1 MTIPNLTEL
10 IKNKKVIIAAVIFIG
25 IIILAV
31 LASSKKAVEQQPIND
46 ATNNNLIPTQT
57 EEVKSQELQAAIA
70 SQQKT
75 DQEYSQWQEST
86 RTNYP
91 WIKVLPLY
99 GDKYFLYFD
108 ISKKVFVGK
117 IYSAVSDNV
126 EQIKTQIKADLQ
138 AKLAGENINSSSFKY
153 EWKIIPQ

>member
-1 MTIPNLTEL
+1 MQAAALQQA
-10 IKNKKVIIAAVIFIG
+10 IAA
-25 IIILAV
+25 
-31 LASSKKAVEQQPIND
+31 
-46 ATNNNLIPTQT
+46 
-57 EEVKSQELQAAIA
+57 
-70 SQQKT
+70 QQKT
-75 DQEYSQWQEST
+75 DQEYSDWQEST

-117 IYSAVSDNV
+117 IYPGVTDNID
-126 EQIKTQIKADLQ
+126 QIKTQITTELND
-138 AKLAGENINSSSFKY
+138 KLKGENIDSSSFKY